1 MIAQWFALLAACGWK
16 PLPNYDSSAKPMVLP
31 CGPVIWICGKYHGV
45 DRDAWLAIDSG
56 IVMLHGGSDKD
67 DCDVAEF
74 VWRVT
79 APPVVVEKAEQ
90 GRLF

>member
-1 MIAQWFALLAACGWK
+1 MSAHWFDQLAAVGWK
-16 PLPNYDSSAKPMVLP
+16 PLPHYDASAKPMVLP
-31 CGPVIWICGKYHGV
+31 CGPVIWIAGQYHGV
-45 DRDAWLAIDSG
+45 DRDAWLALDSG

-74 VWRVT
+74 VRRLT
-79 APPVVVEKAEQ
+79 APPVAEKTQQ